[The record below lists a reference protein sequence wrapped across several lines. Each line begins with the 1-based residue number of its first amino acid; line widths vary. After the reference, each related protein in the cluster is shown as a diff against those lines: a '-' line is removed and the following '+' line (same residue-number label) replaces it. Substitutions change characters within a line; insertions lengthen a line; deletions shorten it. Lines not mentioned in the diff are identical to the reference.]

1 MVKYPFIFGLAFA
14 SLFTSHT
21 AQAQLFPDRQQIDQW
36 LVGLGGENNF
46 DRSKTI
52 DWGVLPGP
60 FYTPELELGVGIA
73 LVGLYQADSRPDSK
87 ISSLSLSGFGSSTG
101 AFGMTFSNYTYLAN
115 DTWRFYLTGTLN
127 NVPTNY
133 WGEGYHEG
141 RVKDHFGEFRSQE
154 LRLTPTLLRQITKN
168 TYIGLGWDYSNLQA
182 AAPDNPFKDYMN
194 ARDLPLRSTSSGLTV
209 RFTYDSRDFLP
220 NAYQGQAFD
229 ISYTHYSPD
238 TGSNNRF
245 NATQIQYNYYYPLSD
260 NAVLAFDNYA
270 RFTSGDVP
278 WSQLSKLSN
287 GQQMRGYYEGRYQ
300 DNHVFSTQLEYRQKL
315 DWRHGIALWVGGG
328 TLSDQARD
336 LGKGHWLP
344 SVGVGYRFEF
354 KPRMNVRLDFGIGK
368 ESTGFYFQVG
378 EAF

>member
-1 MVKYPFIFGLAFA
+1 MVKYPFILGLALA
-14 SLFTSHT
+14 SLFTSYT
-21 AQAQLFPDRQQIDQW
+21 AQAQFFPDRQQIDQW
-36 LVGLGGENNF
+36 LVGLGGENSF

-52 DWGVLPGP
+52 DWGILPGP
-60 FYTPELELGVGIA
+60 FYTPELELGVGVA

-127 NVPTNY
+127 NVPTHY

-141 RVKDHFGEFRSQE
+141 RVKDHLGEFRSQE
-154 LRLTPTLLRQITKN
+154 LRLTPTLLRQMAQN

-182 AAPDNPFKDYMN
+182 AAPDSPFKAYMN
-194 ARDLPLRSTSSGLTV
+194 KRDLPLRSTSSGITA

-220 NAYQGQAFD
+220 NAYRGQAFD

-368 ESTGFYFQVG
+368 ESIGFYFQVG

>member
-1 MVKYPFIFGLAFA
+1 MVKYPFILGLALA
-14 SLFTSHT
+14 SLFTSYT
-21 AQAQLFPDRQQIDQW
+21 AQAQFFPDRQQIDQW
-36 LVGLGGENNF
+36 LVGLGGENSF

-52 DWGVLPGP
+52 DWGILPGP
-60 FYTPELELGVGIA
+60 FYTPELELGVGVA

-127 NVPTNY
+127 NVPTHY

-154 LRLTPTLLRQITKN
+154 LRLTPTLLRQMAQN

-182 AAPDNPFKDYMN
+182 AAPDSPFKAYMN
-194 ARDLPLRSTSSGLTV
+194 KRDLPLRSTSSGITA

-220 NAYQGQAFD
+220 NAYRGQAFD

-315 DWRHGIALWVGGG
+315 DWRHGMALWVGGG